1 MDNFDLRKYLAE
13 GRLFEEK
20 KVITNIEDLKSL
32 EDYEDAVTGIRDDAM
47 FDSATDLAKVYGFK
61 SYQDYIDKA
70 HYNYT
75 DDEINHYHYLEEFL
89 PIARENAEINPIEL
103 DKSVKGLLR
112 LYDIKFRV
120 DLKKLIAREA
130 IDDFDSWE

>member
-61 SYQDYIDKA
+61 SYQDYYDKA
-70 HYNYT
+70 YENP
-75 DDEINHYHYLEEFL
+75 DEDINHYHYLEEFL

-103 DKSVKGLLR
+103 DKTVKGLLR
-112 LYDIKFRV
+112 LYDIKFPV